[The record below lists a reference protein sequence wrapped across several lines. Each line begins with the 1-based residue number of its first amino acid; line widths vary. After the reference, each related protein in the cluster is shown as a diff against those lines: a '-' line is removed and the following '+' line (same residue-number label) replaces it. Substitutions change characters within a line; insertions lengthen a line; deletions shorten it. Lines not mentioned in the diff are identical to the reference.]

1 MQYLL
6 DLRAKVRS
14 QLSATEPVQAVF
26 EGRLNRGIYARYLT
40 NVWHYAIHS
49 AVVIGMA
56 GARCV
61 PGNPMLGDYLL
72 HHAREELGHD
82 AWALQDL
89 KAMEID
95 ESAVRATRPV
105 PACASMIGVEYY
117 WAAHANPVGL
127 FGWMYILEAM
137 GDDLGSEIARRIED
151 GLQLP
156 DGVKLLAGHG
166 VADEDHTADL
176 TREITN
182 NVKPEDMA
190 DIHHVADVVSDLYVR
205 MFQQIGEEE

>member
-72 HHAREELGHD
+72 PHAREEYPGYRNGIKCLVWQRCHQPQNGQERNPCKD
-82 AWALQDL
+82 IIRQAIPTFSK
-89 KAMEID
+89 KAKPLTG
-95 ESAVRATRPV
+95 TR
-105 PACASMIGVEYY
+105 
-117 WAAHANPVGL
+117 
-127 FGWMYILEAM
+127 FG
-137 GDDLGSEIARRIED
+137 GQRCC
-151 GLQLP
+151 
-156 DGVKLLAGHG
+156 
-166 VADEDHTADL
+166 
-176 TREITN
+176 
-182 NVKPEDMA
+182 
-190 DIHHVADVVSDLYVR
+190 
-205 MFQQIGEEE
+205 